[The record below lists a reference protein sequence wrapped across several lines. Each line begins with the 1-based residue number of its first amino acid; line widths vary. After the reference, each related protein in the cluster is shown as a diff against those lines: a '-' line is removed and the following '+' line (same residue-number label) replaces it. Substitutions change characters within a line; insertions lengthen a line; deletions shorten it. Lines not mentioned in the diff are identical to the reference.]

1 MDGFRVSPVSTCF
14 FLNIQTLE
22 LRVQPLSKRAEATRV
37 LEVPVPGR
45 RVMERSFTAWLWE
58 GVGWVLESFSLGL
71 EEKRLER
78 PFGWLHVSP
87 A

>member
-45 RVMERSFTAWLWE
+45 RVMERSFTAP
-58 GVGWVLESFSLGL
+58 GYGRGWGGYWNLFLL
-71 EEKRLER
+71 D
-78 PFGWLHVSP
+78 
-87 A
+87 